1 MKPKEYQPI
10 RSYAQLLVLV
20 GVLIL
25 AACGTFQVNITNPT
39 SPTIRP
45 ETTTLQ
51 PTTMEIITQIVTMI
65 PNEDQPTQSA
75 PTVSPVPL
83 SESANDHDNLN
94 TDPDGFRLWVE
105 KRDPRTGIR
114 FAMPCFWFINIPS
127 GDQDPS
133 GLGSFTI
140 QNYTEEFV
148 NRFGPKQGDLIWE
161 NGAIKIDMVYFKGA
175 DWGFPPDAS
184 LLDFVQGLRRGEGE
198 GIESIE
204 EVTINT
210 QVGLLVT
217 TYNSIQDMTNQSYY
231 FALPDNL
238 FLIFGVVPNREIYQ
252 ADVLGIL
259 NSLALTTEVDVRK
272 PDFIT
277 RDPLEGMPAD
287 CLMGQVRS
295 GDQPDLINPDICQ
308 NAEARSPE
316 ALACAIKNALLVRDM
331 ASLKSLMTNP
341 FTIGYWQS
349 EGRIGTPAEITE
361 ELDQYHL
368 PSDSSGLTFTVDRSH
383 FPDLYGM
390 PPENMFGPDLN
401 VALVVYSTGWGQDG
415 QGETLLYIAED
426 ANGEYFWHSMVSAMQ
441 GF

>member
-1 MKPKEYQPI
+1 MITKAHKPT
-10 RSYAQLLVLV
+10 RTLVLLVMLT
-20 GVLIL
+20 GLLIS
-25 AACGTFQVNITNPT
+25 ACGTFEVNITIPA
-39 SPTIRP
+39 SPTALP
-45 ETTTLQ
+45 VDEADQLLETS
-51 PTTMEIITQIVTMI
+51 IITQIVTPQPI
-65 PNEDQPTQSA
+65 QDQPTAIPPTPTAVAQSNE
-75 PTVSPVPL
+75 VV
-83 SESANDHDNLN
+83 
-94 TDPDGFRLWVE
+94 DGKQPNPEPAGSQLWVE
-105 KRDPRTGIR
+105 VDDPRTGVS
-114 FAMPCFWFINIPS
+114 FAIPCFWFTNIPS

-140 QNYTEEFV
+140 QNFTEEFV

-175 DWGFPPDAS
+175 DWGLPPDAS
-184 LLDFVQGLRRGEGE
+184 VLDFAQGLRRGEGE

-204 EVTINT
+204 EVMINN

-259 NSLALTTEVDVRK
+259 NSLALTSEVNVRK
-272 PDFIT
+272 SDFIT
-277 RDPLEGMPAD
+277 REPLEGMPAD
-287 CLMGQVRS
+287 CLMGQVRPN
-295 GDQPDLINPDICQ
+295 DQPDFINPDICQ
-308 NAEARSPE
+308 NAGARSPE
-316 ALACAIKNALLVRDM
+316 ALACAIKNALQARDM

-368 PSDSSGLTFTVDRSH
+368 PADTRGLTFTVDRSQ
-383 FPDLYGM
+383 FPDLYGIS
-390 PPENMFGPDLN
+390 PEDMFGPDLN
-401 VALVVYSTGWGQDG
+401 VVLVVYSTGWGQEG
-415 QGETLLYIAED
+415 LGEALLLIAENV
-426 ANGEYFWHSMVSAMQ
+426 NGEYYWHSMISATQ